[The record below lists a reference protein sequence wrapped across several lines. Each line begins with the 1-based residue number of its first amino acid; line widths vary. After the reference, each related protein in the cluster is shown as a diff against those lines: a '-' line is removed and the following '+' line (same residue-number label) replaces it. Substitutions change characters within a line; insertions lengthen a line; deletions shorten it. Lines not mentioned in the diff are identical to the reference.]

1 MTEIMFVAAL
11 LAAALFTGVETG
23 NSQTAAL
30 LVKQCSESGQTTIA
44 KPVVISCKATH
55 TIINGKTIP
64 LNQEGK

>member
-1 MTEIMFVAAL
+1 MTEIMFVAVL
-11 LAAALFTGVETG
+11 LAVALFAGIETG

-44 KPVVISCKATH
+44 TPAVLSCKATH
-55 TIINGKTIP
+55 SVINGKTIP